1 MPRRII
7 IINITTLITCCFRFE
22 KLKIPSLQPYIE
34 DRYSYLLHHFGREV
48 EVISKVSTQTSVGLS
63 CSGKGLVVVTIWVKG
78 FSKASES
85 SVDCCYP
92 LYEPIGALRIF
103 ESDVGE
109 TAFAF
114 DQLQSTNVAKR
125 PGREATC
132 GRKDQILD
140 RAPTLFG
147 LDYFPNNERFSQWC
161 CFFNVS
167 ALPAEL

>member
-1 MPRRII
+1 MFIKHFRCQPVARRR
-7 IINITTLITCCFRFE
+7 IINITTLVTCCFRFE

-48 EVISKVSTQTSVGLS
+48 EVISKVSTQTSVDLS
-63 CSGKGLVVVTIWVKG
+63 CSGKGSVVLTIWVKG

-109 TAFAF
+109 AAFAF
-114 DQLQSTNVAKR
+114 GQLSVLMPHVGEKA
-125 PGREATC
+125 
-132 GRKDQILD
+132 
-140 RAPTLFG
+140 
-147 LDYFPNNERFSQWC
+147 RFQTEPP
-161 CFFNVS
+161 
-167 ALPAEL
+167 L